1 MEVVADPRT
10 MSPRQPPALSG
21 PVRASFVENLVLT
34 LIAAGPT
41 HGFAVAH
48 VLGREGEIGRIYEVP
63 RPLVYRAVDRLIE
76 GHLVRPLR
84 VEAGDHGPPRTVV
97 TTTAA
102 GQRMVRKWLATPAEH
117 VRDVRTELVVKLAL
131 LQRSDKDPTPL
142 LEAQRV
148 ALGPIVTALD
158 AQCELTEGLTT
169 RSHCGA
175 TRPLWPRCGSSNGCW
190 QNRPCGPGGRR
201 SRGRASPSRPLPSDQ
216 LGDEFRPPTSSA
228 RRTSGSRSDG
238 VVLLLDRCGGNT
250 ILEGDDLVA
259 MLVAGAHGRLNAAV
273 GEEPAEGNGGDS
285 LAAKDEIEVGAGE
298 GVEAPLSFDH
308 DVTIFGGEIVDDPGT
323 PGTLDERLTIHHALE
338 DSVRMGLSS
347 P

>member
-10 MSPRQPPALSG
+10 ISPRQPPALSG

-41 HGFAVAH
+41 HGFAVAR

-76 GHLVRPLR
+76 GNLVRPLR

-102 GQRMVRKWLATPAEH
+102 GQRTVRKWLATPAEH

-148 ALGPIVTALD
+148 ALEPIVTALD
-158 AQCELTEGLTT
+158 AQCELTEGLDHTV
-169 RSHCGA
+169 A
-175 TRPLWPRCGSSNGCW
+175 LWRYQTAMAALRFVERMLAEPTV
-190 QNRPCGPGGRR
+190 R
-201 SRGRASPSRPLPSDQ
+201 SRRATKP
-216 LGDEFRPPTSSA
+216 
-228 RRTSGSRSDG
+228 GSRQ
-238 VVLLLDRCGGNT
+238 RKP
-250 ILEGDDLVA
+250 
-259 MLVAGAHGRLNAAV
+259 AA
-273 GEEPAEGNGGDS
+273 
-285 LAAKDEIEVGAGE
+285 
-298 GVEAPLSFDH
+298 
-308 DVTIFGGEIVDDPGT
+308 
-323 PGTLDERLTIHHALE
+323 ALR
-338 DSVRMGLSS
+338 STR
-347 P
+347 